1 MDAMSLEQLVRNI
14 DHRLDRVEQFLPTLA
29 TREEMHAAIREAVA
43 PLATKDDMR
52 ALEQRVEQRITE
64 EADHSRAFEQRV
76 EQRITEEAD
85 QSRAFEQRVE
95 QKVADEADHSRA
107 FEQRIEQKVADEAD
121 QSRAFEQRVEQ
132 RITEEA
138 DQSRAQ
144 SRALFENLKD
154 DVRLLAEGIVNVQQT
169 LDQTIRPI
177 LGNHERRITVLEV
190 GRGPGPVRRR
200 G

>member
-1 MDAMSLEQLVRNI
+1 MDTMSLEQLVRNI

-95 QKVADEADHSRA
+95 QKVADEAD
-107 FEQRIEQKVADEAD
+107 